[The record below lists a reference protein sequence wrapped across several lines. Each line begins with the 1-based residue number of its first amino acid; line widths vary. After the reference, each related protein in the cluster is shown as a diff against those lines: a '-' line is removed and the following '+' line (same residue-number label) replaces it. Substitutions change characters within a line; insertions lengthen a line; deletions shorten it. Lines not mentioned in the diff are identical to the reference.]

1 MSFCWV
7 TIHVSDL
14 EKSVSFYQD
23 IIGLKVNRRMKP
35 LPEIDI
41 AFLGTDGTTE
51 IELLHHDKKKN
62 LTHGKD
68 FSLGFTVD
76 SLDETLEFLNSRNMP
91 IHSGP
96 FQPSPFIKFLYILDP
111 DGLKI
116 QFVENIKA

>member
-41 AFLGTDGTTE
+41 AFLGADGTTE

-76 SLDETLEFLNSRNMP
+76 SLDETVEFLNSRNIP
-91 IHSGP
+91 VHSGP
-96 FQPSPFIKFLYILDP
+96 FQPSPVLKFIYILDP

-116 QFVENIKA
+116 QFVENIKI